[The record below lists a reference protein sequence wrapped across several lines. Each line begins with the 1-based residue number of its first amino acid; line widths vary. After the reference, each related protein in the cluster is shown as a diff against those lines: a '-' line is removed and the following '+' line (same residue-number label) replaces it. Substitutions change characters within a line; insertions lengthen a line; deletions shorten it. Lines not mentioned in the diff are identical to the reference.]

1 MIKLIIGFVLGFIV
15 ATVGVGGITK
25 MADNGVQ
32 SAKATLQQQSAEANA
47 AVKSVA
53 PKQ

>member
-1 MIKLIIGFVLGFIV
+1 MFKFVIGFVLGFIV

-25 MADNGVQ
+25 MADNGVA
-32 SAKATLQQQSAEANA
+32 SAKQTLQEQSAEANT
-47 AVKSVA
+47 AVKAVA

>member
-25 MADNGVQ
+25 MADNGVHA
-32 SAKATLQQQSAEANA
+32 AKETLQQQSAEADA
-47 AVKSVA
+47 AVKSVT

>member
-1 MIKLIIGFVLGFIV
+1 MIKLIIGFILGFIV

-25 MADNGVQ
+25 MADNGVAT
-32 SAKATLQQQSAEANA
+32 AKQTLQQQSAEANE
-47 AVKSVA
+47 AVKAVV